1 MSSSEGRGKGA
12 DQEHSVATSAQ
23 AASSGVAVSRARM
36 ASPMLLRL
44 VEGEVLELTS
54 SVSDVL
60 PQDVASLVGL
70 QVREL
75 STRGDGACALHAAF
89 GYLPDVLSAELH
101 LQHPRLFLRS
111 TLGQPLEVIR
121 SRVRPT
127 QESLINTVVSA
138 LWTDFLLLLW
148 ARMPRGTKKRCSC
161 IICVDHLSGTAWWQ
175 P

>member
-1 MSSSEGRGKGA
+1 
-12 DQEHSVATSAQ
+12 
-23 AASSGVAVSRARM
+23 M

-89 GYLPDVLSAELH
+89 GYLPDVFSAELH

-127 QESLINTVVSA
+127 QDSLINTVVSA
-138 LWTDFLLLLW
+138 L
-148 ARMPRGTKKRCSC
+148 
-161 IICVDHLSGTAWWQ
+161 
-175 P
+175 